1 MVSIIGCEGINCLL
15 LSCVFDVISF
25 FEPII
30 LASENTLRVVVGTGG
45 FIEEYN
51 IENLLK
57 KTLLFL
63 LPGCKL
69 PEEIHSRHWNHW
81 YIWKCCYWYSI
92 QPIFLFC
99 MVSFN
104 DLEYWYLCIYFSL
117 MDLKSNI
124 PRCIVV

>member
-51 IENLLK
+51 IENNIENLLK

-63 LPGCKL
+63 LPGFKL
-69 PEEIHSRHWNHW
+69 PEEIQSRH
-81 YIWKCCYWYSI
+81 
-92 QPIFLFC
+92 
-99 MVSFN
+99 
-104 DLEYWYLCIYFSL
+104 
-117 MDLKSNI
+117 
-124 PRCIVV
+124 